1 MNPNDLKQILDAL
14 TYADVREFSLRTGS
28 FDLSLKRGPQAFAAP
43 TPMAGPAPLAAPVR
57 TAEAETELQASG
69 AN

>member
-28 FDLSLKRGPQAFAAP
+28 FDLSLKRGPQA
-43 TPMAGPAPLAAPVR
+43 
-57 TAEAETELQASG
+57 
-69 AN
+69 